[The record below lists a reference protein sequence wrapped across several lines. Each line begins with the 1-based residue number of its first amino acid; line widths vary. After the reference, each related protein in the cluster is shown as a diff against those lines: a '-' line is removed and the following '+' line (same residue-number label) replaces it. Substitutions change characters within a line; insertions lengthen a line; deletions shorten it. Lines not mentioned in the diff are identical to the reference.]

1 MGSSN
6 SQPLEEPAPDG
17 SASQLVLRLR
27 NTSRQI
33 QDIRFEF
40 LPDRDSAE
48 GVSNE
53 LVAAG
58 LIVREDL
65 EAMVDNLDQL
75 ITQPPPSRTLTF
87 RTSTGI
93 TLNDIPN
100 ERMLIG
106 FAQLSI
112 ANPNDPNDPNPI
124 DVYGNA
130 PLD

>member
-6 SQPLEEPAPDG
+6 S
-17 SASQLVLRLR
+17 R
-27 NTSRQI
+27 I

-40 LPDRDSAE
+40 RPERDSAE
-48 GVSNE
+48 WVSNE

-58 LIVREDL
+58 LIAGEDL
-65 EAMVDNLDQL
+65 GAMVDNLDQL
-75 ITQPPPSRTLTF
+75 ITQPPPSRILTF
-87 RTSTGI
+87 RTFTNM

-112 ANPNDPNDPNPI
+112 TYPNDPNDPNPI
-124 DVYGNA
+124 YVYGNA

>member
-1 MGSSN
+1 M
-6 SQPLEEPAPDG
+6 
-17 SASQLVLRLR
+17 
-27 NTSRQI
+27 
-33 QDIRFEF
+33 
-40 LPDRDSAE
+40 
-48 GVSNE
+48 
-53 LVAAG
+53 G

-65 EAMVDNLDQL
+65 GAMVDNLDQL

>member
-1 MGSSN
+1 MGSSK
-6 SQPLEEPAPDG
+6 SQPLLEPALDG
-17 SASQLVLRLR
+17 PATQLVLRLR

-33 QDIRFEF
+33 QDIRFKF
-40 LPDRDSAE
+40 HSNRDSAE

-65 EAMVDNLDQL
+65 GAMVDNLDQL

-112 ANPNDPNDPNPI
+112 TNPNDPNDPNPI

>member
-17 SASQLVLRLR
+17 PASQLVLRLR

-65 EAMVDNLDQL
+65 GAMVDNLDQL
-75 ITQPPPSRTLTF
+75 ITQPPPSRILTF
-87 RTSTGI
+87 RTFTNM

-112 ANPNDPNDPNPI
+112 TYPNDPNDPNPI